1 MSVFDIRS
9 GLADFFR
16 PYSAVILPTV
26 STITRL
32 SNWKGSW
39 QIWAEYEIFISA
51 KRLERDNVDL
61 QLGNVEREVMKQI
74 CQYKPEDIEG
84 ILEMQ
89 YIGMER
95 IYDNQ
100 NWAKA
105 NWSSRT
111 FLRVRYH
118 RTSDTVV

>member
-1 MSVFDIRS
+1 MSSVFDIKS

-16 PYSAVILPTV
+16 PYSAVILPTN

-32 SNWKGSW
+32 STYKGMW
-39 QIWAEYEIFISA
+39 NVWAEYEIFISA

-61 QLGNVEREVMKQI
+61 QLGNVEREVMKEI
-74 CQYKPEDIEG
+74 CQYKPNNIDG

-95 IYDNQ
+95 IYDSS

-111 FLRVRYH
+111 FLRVRYIH
-118 RTSDTVV
+118 NS